1 MTGHGTFHWNELMT
15 GDVEKAKTFF
25 SQTIGWSFNEMPMPE
40 GTYWVAMLGDKPVG
54 GIMSMQ
60 GIVPE
65 GTPPHW
71 ISYLAVDDI
80 DVRLAK
86 VVPAG
91 GEIKREPFDVP
102 SVGRIAIVQDA
113 SGAVMGWIT
122 PAQQG

>member
-1 MTGHGTFHWNELMT
+1 MTDHGTFHWNELMT
-15 GDVEKAKTFF
+15 GDAEKAKTFF
-25 SQTIGWSFNEMPMPE
+25 SQTIGWRFNEMPMPE

-80 DVRLAK
+80 DARLAK
-86 VVPAG
+86 VVSAG
-91 GEIKREPFDVP
+91 GEIKREPFEVP
-102 SVGRIAIVQDA
+102 NVGRIAIVQDA

-122 PAQQG
+122 PAQQD

>member
-1 MTGHGTFHWNELMT
+1 MSGHGTFHWNELMT

-40 GTYWVAMLGDKPVG
+40 GTYCVAMLGDKPVG
-54 GIMSMQ
+54 GVMSRQ

-80 DVRLAK
+80 DARLAK
-86 VVPAG
+86 VVSAG
-91 GEIKREPFDVP
+91 GEIKREPFEVP
-102 SVGRIAIVQDA
+102 NVGRIAIVQDA

-122 PAQQG
+122 PAQQD

>member
-40 GTYWVAMLGDKPVG
+40 GTYRAAMVGDKPVG

-80 DVRLAK
+80 DARSAK
-86 VVPAG
+86 VVSAG

-102 SVGRIAIVQDA
+102 NVGRIAIVQDA

>member
-1 MTGHGTFHWNELMT
+1 MAGHGTFHWNELMT

-71 ISYLAVDDI
+71 ISHLAVDDI
-80 DVRLAK
+80 DARLAK
-86 VVPAG
+86 VVSAG

-102 SVGRIAIVQDA
+102 NVGRIAIVQDA

-122 PAQQG
+122 PAQQD

>member
-1 MTGHGTFHWNELMT
+1 MTDHGTFHWNELMT
-15 GDVEKAKTFF
+15 GDVKKAKTFI
-25 SQTIGWSFNEMPMPE
+25 SQTIGWSFNEMPMPK

-54 GIMSMQ
+54 GLMSMQ

-91 GEIKREPFDVP
+91 GEIKREPFEVP
-102 SVGRIAIVQDA
+102 NVGRIAMVQDA

-122 PAQQG
+122 PAQQD

>member
-1 MTGHGTFHWNELMT
+1 MAGHGAFHWNELMT

-25 SQTIGWSFNEMPMPE
+25 SQTIGWSFTEMPMPE

-80 DVRLAK
+80 DARLAK
-86 VVPAG
+86 VVSAG
-91 GEIKREPFDVP
+91 GAIKREPFEVP
-102 SVGRIAIVQDA
+102 NVGRIAIVQDA

-122 PAQQG
+122 PAQQD